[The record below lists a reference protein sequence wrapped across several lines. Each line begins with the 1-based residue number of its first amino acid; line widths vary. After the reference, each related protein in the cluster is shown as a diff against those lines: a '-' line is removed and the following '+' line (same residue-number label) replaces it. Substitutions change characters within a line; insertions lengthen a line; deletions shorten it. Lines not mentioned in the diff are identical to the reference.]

1 MKKLIILFGFSML
14 LLFTAAC
21 KNKSEDKVE
30 DKGIE
35 ILPPQEFH
43 DATAGNNVQLLDVRT
58 PEEFV
63 EGHVANAKNIDVL
76 EDDFNEKVKN
86 LDKDQPVYLYCRS
99 GNRSTKASS
108 ILKDMG
114 FKEIYD
120 MKGGFLLWS
129 SEGLE
134 SQQ

>member
-1 MKKLIILFGFSML
+1 ML